1 MQPQSA
7 SPNRVRQTVN
17 DLVLAEMFL
26 LQATIESAAIIGDGF
41 SILGRQLSDGE
52 GTGSRSWGAI
62 SSTLQRIA
70 DDAMEPYTSRY
81 RYYRDILRND
91 D

>member
-41 SILGRQLSDGE
+41 STLGRQFSNSE
-52 GTGSRSWGAI
+52 GAGPRSWGAI

-81 RYYRDILRND
+81 RYYRDVLRND

>member
-41 SILGRQLSDGE
+41 GTLGRQISDGE
-52 GTGSRSWGAI
+52 ENGLRSWSAL
-62 SSTLQRIA
+62 SVTLKRIA

-81 RYYRDILRND
+81 RYYRGIMRD
-91 D
+91 DD